1 MSFAG
6 SIQMIFFSMLTCTIG
21 SQGGSNKMPTTLF
34 DFTFKTIE
42 ARCSLLLEIS
52 VDTQARWF
60 PPFFHHRNRRGGG
73 AGGKNFSLATS
84 KIVGLRYQLTFSLT
98 NQWGAHIY
106 LMFSFSFFELVLC
119 CFVFLSQP
127 YFFLRHRR
135 KLCFQVLK
143 NISQSSGTERV
154 DIVQPRLSA

>member
-1 MSFAG
+1 MV
-6 SIQMIFFSMLTCTIG
+6 
-21 SQGGSNKMPTTLF
+21 PTRWLPITLF

-42 ARCSLLLEIS
+42 ARSSLLLEIS
-52 VDTQARWF
+52 VNTQARWF

-73 AGGKNFSLATS
+73 AGGKNFPLVTT
-84 KIVGLRYQLTFSLT
+84 KIVGLRYQLTFSLP

-119 CFVFLSQP
+119 CFDFLSQP

-143 NISQSSGTERV
+143 NISQSSGNRKSWHSTAKAKCITV
-154 DIVQPRLSA
+154 NCIVTIAFEDQLISCWK